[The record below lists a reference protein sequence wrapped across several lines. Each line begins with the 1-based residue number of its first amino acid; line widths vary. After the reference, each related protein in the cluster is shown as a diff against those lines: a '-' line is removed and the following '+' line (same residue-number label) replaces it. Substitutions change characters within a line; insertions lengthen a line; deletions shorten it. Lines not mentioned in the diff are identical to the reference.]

1 MPEVTRACSASRAIL
16 LHLHLFLNKLHALCN
31 SFAFSCHVTAVLK
44 PFPLSLCWINN
55 SLVTEMLEIHFFFFL
70 ISMWKWWV
78 FPPRSMC
85 VWPGMCEH
93 WWGFSCKSTCVPEVV
108 RAQSQ
113 LTEEHY
119 WGKTAASSRK
129 RFPDTTA
136 CYTESYHGRKGSR
149 VKKEKTIS
157 RGFVKGK
164 PAVRGNACLQL
175 VGDKEVATHILVLLP
190 HAALSFCFSHC
201 CLLWTPQLG
210 ERWKHSHISSE
221 HRNKLEQH
229 FTHFI
234 EKAAPVTAS
243 PAAQH
248 REGSRSYTLGE
259 GLPWVNCFKASPTPL
274 CLNLVTACT
283 KASTPDKPFT
293 VHKLQSSELQTYT
306 GRN

>member
-175 VGDKEVATHILVLLP
+175 VGDRGCNTYTCPAPPRSPQLLFQPLLP
-190 HAALSFCFSHC
+190 SLNSSIRRALEAFPHLFWAQKQARAAFHTFY
-201 CLLWTPQLG
+201 W
-210 ERWKHSHISSE
+210 
-221 HRNKLEQH
+221 
-229 FTHFI
+229 
-234 EKAAPVTAS
+234 
-243 PAAQH
+243 
-248 REGSRSYTLGE
+248 EGSSCDSFPCSTT
-259 GLPWVNCFKASPTPL
+259 PWGFQVL
-274 CLNLVTACT
+274 
-283 KASTPDKPFT
+283 
-293 VHKLQSSELQTYT
+293 HT
-306 GRN
+306 GRRPAMSQLF

>member
-1 MPEVTRACSASRAIL
+1 MVEKGLGSRKKKQSLGDLLKESLLLGEMP
-16 LHLHLFLNKLHALCN
+16 
-31 SFAFSCHVTAVLK
+31 AFS
-44 PFPLSLCWINN
+44 W
-55 SLVTEMLEIHFFFFL
+55 LE
-70 ISMWKWWV
+70 
-78 FPPRSMC
+78 
-85 VWPGMCEH
+85 
-93 WWGFSCKSTCVPEVV
+93 T
-108 RAQSQ
+108 
-113 LTEEHY
+113 
-119 WGKTAASSRK
+119 
-129 RFPDTTA
+129 
-136 CYTESYHGRKGSR
+136 
-149 VKKEKTIS
+149 
-157 RGFVKGK
+157 
-164 PAVRGNACLQL
+164 
-175 VGDKEVATHILVLLP
+175 EVATHILVLLP